1 MCSLDRLV
9 RLSLA
14 TLSPFH
20 TVNTRSFQAFL
31 APFRPPPFVPAYRHV
46 INDYMIFE
54 TNYATL
60 MGTVY
65 IAYYLLLEPVAA
77 VSFVYY
83 AHTTV
88 ITHLNLKLLY
98 APQMIIIILTAT
110 AFGQD
115 PSHTPAIIAIHVLC
129 WIAQFVGHGLAEKRA
144 PALLDN
150 LLGGKTIPDNL
161 SQVVDVLSF
170 ALLAVVLAPFFV
182 HLEILFGL
190 GYRPAMHKR
199 INNAIGKEITR
210 IRKEEGDRRRKA
222 Q

>member
-20 TVNTRSFQAFL
+20 TVDTRSFQAFL
-31 APFRPPPFVPAYRHV
+31 APFRPPPFVPVYRHV
-46 INDYMIFE
+46 INDYMMFE

-77 VSFVYY
+77 VSSFLLRPHNCDYLY
-83 AHTTV
+83 M
-88 ITHLNLKLLY
+88 NLKLLY

-110 AFGQD
+110 AFGQS

-150 LLGGKTIPDNL
+150 LLGGKTLFLIIPL
-161 SQVVDVLSF
+161 R
-170 ALLAVVLAPFFV
+170 LLTFCRLHF
-182 HLEILFGL
+182 
-190 GYRPAMHKR
+190 
-199 INNAIGKEITR
+199 
-210 IRKEEGDRRRKA
+210 
-222 Q
+222 

>member
-14 TLSPFH
+14 MLSPFH

-46 INDYMIFE
+46 INDYMMFE
-54 TNYATL
+54 TNYATF
-60 MGTVY
+60 MGAAY
-65 IAYYLLLEPVAA
+65 IAYYILLEPIAA
-77 VSFVYY
+77 VSFFLLSY
-83 AHTTV
+83 TTDYSR
-88 ITHLNLKLLY
+88 LNRKLLY

-110 AFGQD
+110 AFGQN

-150 LLGGKTIPDNL
+150 LLGGETLFLITPHW
-161 SQVVDVLSF
+161 
-170 ALLAVVLAPFFV
+170 LLTYCRL
-182 HLEILFGL
+182 HL
-190 GYRPAMHKR
+190 
-199 INNAIGKEITR
+199 
-210 IRKEEGDRRRKA
+210 
-222 Q
+222 

>member
-1 MCSLDRLV
+1 LELYPQ
-9 RLSLA
+9 
-14 TLSPFH
+14 TLCALGRFIFAGHPGSASGRNMKNQR
-20 TVNTRSFQAFL
+20 TVMQEC
-31 APFRPPPFVPAYRHV
+31 VKPA
-46 INDYMIFE
+46 
-54 TNYATL
+54 
-60 MGTVY
+60 
-65 IAYYLLLEPVAA
+65 
-77 VSFVYY
+77 SS
-83 AHTTV
+83 
-88 ITHLNLKLLY
+88 
-98 APQMIIIILTAT
+98 
-110 AFGQD
+110 FGQSASGRNMKNQRTVMQECVKPASSFGQN

-150 LLGGKTIPDNL
+150 LLGGKNIPDNP
-161 SQVVDVLSF
+161 SPVVDVLPF

>member
-1 MCSLDRLV
+1 M
-9 RLSLA
+9 
-14 TLSPFH
+14 TLSDVFSIDKQLTFYGAYH
-20 TVNTRSFQAFL
+20 ANRVNVLIHIICVPLIVWSFQAFL
-31 APFRPPPFVPAYRHV
+31 APFHPPPFVPAYRHV
-46 INDYMIFE
+46 INDYMMFD

-77 VSFVYY
+77 
-83 AHTTV
+83 
-88 ITHLNLKLLY
+88 LLY
-98 APQMIIIILTAT
+98 APQMFIIILTAT

-150 LLGGKTIPDNL
+150 LLG
-161 SQVVDVLSF
+161 
-170 ALLAVVLAPFFV
+170 AVVLAPFFV

>member
-1 MCSLDRLV
+1 M
-9 RLSLA
+9 
-14 TLSPFH
+14 TLSDVFSIDKQLTFYGAYH
-20 TVNTRSFQAFL
+20 ANRVNVLIHILCVPLIVWSFQAFL

-46 INDYMIFE
+46 INDYMMFE

-60 MGTVY
+60 MGSVY

-77 VSFVYY
+77 
-83 AHTTV
+83 
-88 ITHLNLKLLY
+88 LLY

-110 AFGQD
+110 SFGQD

-150 LLGGKTIPDNL
+150 LLG
-161 SQVVDVLSF
+161 
-170 ALLAVVLAPFFV
+170 AVVLAPFFV

-222 Q
+222 H

>member
-1 MCSLDRLV
+1 M
-9 RLSLA
+9 
-14 TLSPFH
+14 
-20 TVNTRSFQAFL
+20 
-31 APFRPPPFVPAYRHV
+31 
-46 INDYMIFE
+46 M
-54 TNYATL
+54 
-60 MGTVY
+60 
-65 IAYYLLLEPVAA
+65 
-77 VSFVYY
+77 
-83 AHTTV
+83 
-88 ITHLNLKLLY
+88 
-98 APQMIIIILTAT
+98 IIILTAT

-150 LLGGKTIPDNL
+150 LLGGKIIADKP
-161 SQVVDVLSF
+161 SPVVDVLPF